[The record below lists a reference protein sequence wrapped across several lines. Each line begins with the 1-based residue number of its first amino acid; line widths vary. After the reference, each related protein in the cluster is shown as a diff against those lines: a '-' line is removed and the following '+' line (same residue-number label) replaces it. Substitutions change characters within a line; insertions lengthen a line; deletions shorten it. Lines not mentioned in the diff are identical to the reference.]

1 MMMEEPLVEMKEWQT
16 PEGVEVLAP
25 VTPQQR
31 EILSP
36 EALAFFATLQREFNP
51 RRRQLLGQ
59 RALRQQSLD
68 RGERPVFLPET
79 RQVRESAWRVLPVPE
94 DLEDRR
100 VEITG
105 PVDRKMVIN
114 ALNSGANCY
123 MADFED
129 SHSPT
134 WAGTLDGQ
142 INVRDA
148 VRRTIEYTS
157 DEGKGYKLNRK
168 VATLLVRP
176 RGWHLPEKHVQVDG
190 QPASASLFDFALY
203 FFHNARYRALHD
215 SGVYLYLPKLE
226 HYLEARLW
234 NDVFVRAQELLGIP
248 QGTIKATVLIEHILA
263 AFQME
268 EILYE
273 LRHHSAGLNCG
284 RWDYLFS
291 YIKKFARHEEFI
303 VPDRAQVTMT
313 VPFMRSYAL
322 SCIRAC
328 HRRGAFAMGGMA
340 AYIPIKSDAAANE
353 QALQKVREDKRRE
366 ATDGHD
372 GTWVAHPGLV
382 QIARDEFEKVLGA
395 KPNQITRLREDVSAT
410 PEQLLEVPRGT
421 ITEEGLRTN
430 IRVGIQYLEAWL
442 GGLGCVPLYNLMEDA
457 ATAEISRT
465 QVWQWIHNPRGI
477 LEDGRK
483 VTLELVRQLQREEM
497 QRMRRE
503 RGETRYRNGRFA
515 QAAGLF
521 DELAGSERLEEFLTL
536 KAYDLL
542 ESKGGAVEQSTGL
555 TFGRQSEGAE
565 PHEELRKAA

>member
-1 MMMEEPLVEMKEWQT
+1 MKSLDLPQ
-16 PEGVEVLAP
+16 GLAVLEP
-25 VTPQQR
+25 VTPEQAAV
-31 EILSP
+31 LSP
-36 EALAFFATLQREFNP
+36 EALEFFVELHRAHNP
-51 RRRQLLGQ
+51 RRLELL
-59 RALRQQSLD
+59 RLRQVRQQALD
-68 RGERPVFLPET
+68 RGQRPDFLPET
-79 RQVRESAWRVLPVPE
+79 RAVREGAWQVLPVPE
-94 DLEDRR
+94 DLLDRR

-129 SHSPT
+129 AHSPT
-134 WAGTLDGQ
+134 WSGTLDGQ

-148 VRRTIEYTS
+148 VRGTIEYS
-157 DEGKGYKLNRK
+157 SPEGKQYRLNQR

-176 RGWHLPEKHVQVDG
+176 RGWHLPEKHVLVDG
-190 QPASASLFDFALY
+190 ELASASLLDFALY
-203 FFHNARYRALHD
+203 FFHNARYRTMHD
-215 SGVYLYLPKLE
+215 SGIYFYLPKLE

-234 NDVFVRAQELLGIP
+234 NDVFVQAQYMLDIP
-248 QGTIKATVLIEHILA
+248 QGSIKATVLIEHILA
-263 AFQME
+263 TFQME

-291 YIKKFARHEEFI
+291 YIKKLARRPDVI
-303 VPDRAQVTMT
+303 LPDRAQVTMT
-313 VPFMRSYAL
+313 APFMRAYAL
-322 SCIRAC
+322 SCIKAC
-328 HRRGAFAMGGMA
+328 HKRGAFAMGGMA
-340 AYIPIKSDAAANE
+340 AFIPIKGDAAANE

-382 QIARDEFEKVLGA
+382 AIAREEFDKVLHDR
-395 KPNQITRLREDVSAT
+395 PNQIDRRRDDVQVAAA
-410 PEQLLEVPRGT
+410 QLLEVPKGT

-465 QVWQWIHNPRGI
+465 QVWQWVQHPRGV
-477 LEDGRK
+477 LDDGRK
-483 VTLELVRQLQREEM
+483 VTLPLVRQLIREELGRIR
-497 QRMRRE
+497 QE
-503 RGETRYRNGRFA
+503 RGEVRFDKGRFTEA
-515 QAAGLF
+515 TQLF
-521 DELAGSERLEEFLTL
+521 DDFIAGEQLEEFLTL

-542 ESKGGAVEQSTGL
+542 NGDTAAGGVGIPINPARRRTGESL
-555 TFGRQSEGAE
+555 TEPVRQVA
-565 PHEELRKAA
+565 